1 MNPYPGGTVIKK
13 KLSVLLCL
21 VAVTAVFSAENV
33 LVLEDCQTNRWQG
46 KVLPLSCQYQPLTG
60 KVQPALQFP
69 LPGKYFLPLAAN
81 LEGAGSISLH
91 LDTPAPLKIDF
102 RLISGQ
108 GNFSV
113 CFTTTGGEEFILLP
127 SGVFERSQN
136 ASGWEKVD
144 GVELLVEKQDKNKS
158 FYFLGLEVL
167 PAGITVS
174 GQGLFLV
181 RPVNRINAIGRAWP
195 VYAILSETSY
205 PEKTE
210 KSPEVLVKIFKEMF
224 GLTLPVN
231 PAYVSAKKGI
241 KNVILLGPEVSLKAG
256 SITQEELKKQ
266 DYFGFVIKADSG
278 LVTIAGMS
286 RHGTAYGTY
295 AFLEKQGCRF
305 YGSGCQKIPRK
316 KENVLFTCELADK
329 PFFPGPRIG
338 PGYEI
343 YGQPGDVFGDASKA
357 ENPEF
362 FTDISWGWREHT
374 AGYLVPRQ
382 IYYDSHPEYYRLQG
396 DGTRLPK
403 DTSNFRTVI
412 CTTHPDVLK
421 ISAER
426 ALRWIALQPDRKFF
440 SITQGD
446 DHEWCRCVRCRSM
459 EYQSGNYS
467 DMMLYWV
474 NYVARA
480 VAKKYPDKIL
490 ITYAYGP
497 TQPPPVK
504 LKPEPNVYVFYC
516 AWPNAT
522 SAPCGIRDFDAPE
535 NYLAKHEMEGWLK
548 VAPGRVGLYDYNAY
562 GCYTL
567 NGMAWK
573 VKWCAQRNMC
583 GFMYCGI
590 NQSFQPLFRYV
601 HSKLNWNPFLEV
613 STLKH
618 DFIYAYY
625 GKAAALMEKIID
637 SIYDRIEY
645 GNYDSRMHGVPPA
658 DYWSKEFVVEI
669 LKLFDQALS
678 LLPEGGYGVKS
689 EVQKDRNWFIDNCL
703 AATRPAGRDYTEE
716 ELEVFGLALQQY
728 IPRYL
733 QQHKEKVAKALQ
745 EKKKVPGYQDI
756 SDSLWNWAR
765 IRVETDVPEGQIPP
779 TLLALMKDP
788 VKTIK
793 EKMVTSFVERVPDGW
808 VISANAFT
816 GGQVW
821 QKYGWLCE
829 PKDAAIVRGTMTE
842 FSKMQAKFFVD
853 QVPAGE
859 GILEIEGQDSD
870 KSWCAPVPIQIF
882 INEKKIFEGPNGF
895 VKRGWS
901 SRSFPLPAGIMK
913 EGENVIEIR
922 NLANSDSLISHWVI
936 IHQVRI
942 RFPGKKE

>member
-1 MNPYPGGTVIKK
+1 DSQAKTTGFT
-13 KLSVLLCL
+13 LLGL
-21 VAVTAVFSAENV
+21 
-33 LVLEDCQTNRWQG
+33 Q
-46 KVLPLSCQYQPLTG
+46 VLPP
-60 KVQPALQFP
+60 
-69 LPGKYFLPLAAN
+69 
-81 LEGAGSISLH
+81 
-91 LDTPAPLKIDF
+91 
-102 RLISGQ
+102 
-108 GNFSV
+108 
-113 CFTTTGGEEFILLP
+113 TTTVAGEE
-127 SGVFERSQN
+127 
-136 ASGWEKVD
+136 
-144 GVELLVEKQDKNKS
+144 
-158 FYFLGLEVL
+158 
-167 PAGITVS
+167 
-174 GQGLFLV
+174 LFLV
-181 RPVNRINAIGRAWP
+181 RPVNRINPVGHAWP
-195 VYAILSETSY
+195 LYAILSEAVY

-210 KSPEVLVKIFKEMF
+210 QSPPVLQRLLKEMY

-231 PAYVSAKKGI
+231 PKTLSAAQGI
-241 KNVILLGPEVSLKAG
+241 KNVILMGPEAALKSGTVSR
-256 SITQEELKKQ
+256 TQLEELG
-266 DYFGFVIKADSG
+266 YFGLFVKAEDG
-278 LVTIAGMS
+278 LVTIAGLN

-305 YGSGCQKIPRK
+305 FGGNCQQIPRK
-316 KENVLFTCELADK
+316 EEKVVLACQFQDK

-343 YGQPGDVFGDASKA
+343 YGAPSDAWGLANKA
-357 ENPEF
+357 ENQEF

-382 IYYDSHPEYYRLQG
+382 LYYDKHPEYFRLQG

-426 ALRWIALQPDRKFF
+426 ALRWIGLQPDRKFF

-446 DHEWCRCVRCRSM
+446 DHEWCRCPRCRSM

-480 VAKKYPDKIL
+480 VAKKYPDKVL

-535 NYLAKHEMEGWLK
+535 NYLAKHEIEGWLK

-573 VKWCAQRNMC
+573 VKWCARRNMC

-601 HSKLNWNPFLEV
+601 HSKLNWNPLLEV
-613 STLKH
+613 ATLKH

-625 GKAAALMEKIID
+625 GAAAPVMEKIIN

-645 GNYDSRMHGVPPA
+645 GHYDSRMHGVPPA
-658 DYWSKEFVVEI
+658 DYWSKPFVTET
-669 LKLFDQALS
+669 LALFDQAIS
-678 LLPEGGYGVKS
+678 LLPGDRRGLTS
-689 EVQKDRNWFIDNCL
+689 EVIKDRNWFVDNCL
-703 AATRPAGRDYTEE
+703 AATRPAGRKYTEE
-716 ELEVFGLALQQY
+716 ELEVFALCLKEYIARWLAEHAEQ
-728 IPRYL
+728 
-733 QQHKEKVAKALQ
+733 VNKAWK
-745 EKKKVPGYQDI
+745 EKKKAPGYEEI
-756 SDSLWNWAR
+756 ASKLWNWAR
-765 IRVETDVPEGQIPP
+765 IKVETDLPENEVPPVL
-779 TLLALMKDP
+779 TRLMTNP
-788 VKTIK
+788 VETIK
-793 EKMVTSFVERVPDGW
+793 KEMVTNFVEKIPDGLR
-808 VISANAFT
+808 ISAHAFT

-821 QKYGWLCE
+821 SKYGWLCE
-829 PKDAAIVRGTMTE
+829 PKDGAIVRGTMTE
-842 FSKMQAKFFVD
+842 FSRMQARFTLD
-853 QVPAGE
+853 RLPPGE
-859 GILEIEGQDSD
+859 KAFLEIEGQDSD
-870 KSWCAPVPIQIF
+870 KYWCQPVPIQILV
-882 INEKKIFEGPNGF
+882 NGRKVFEGRNGF

-901 SRSFPLPAGIMK
+901 RQTFPLPENVLK
-913 EGENVIEIR
+913 TGENVIEIR

-936 IHQVRI
+936 IHEVLVKFRH
-942 RFPGKKE
+942 